1 MFYINDKA
9 NNIRQIS
16 LHSKLVFYAQFLYTE
31 TVKLCCISVIC
42 TLEGSGH
49 WPEDIDR
56 IRDLK
61 TLYLIDLGEK
71 LADLGLD
78 VSIQET
84 HVDVLKVACL
94 NLCVERAL
102 ARQCNR

>member
-1 MFYINDKA
+1 MKCYHHVV
-9 NNIRQIS
+9 IS
-16 LHSKLVFYAQFLYTE
+16 L
-31 TVKLCCISVIC
+31 SVIC
-42 TLEGSGH
+42 ALEGSGH

-78 VSIQET
+78 VNIQET
-84 HVDVLKVACL
+84 HVDVLKV
-94 NLCVERAL
+94 V
-102 ARQCNR
+102 